1 MTEFVLK
8 NKYFEFDSSVFQ
20 QILGTTIGS
29 KFMDCLVLVPLY
41 R

>member
-8 NKYFEFDSSVFQ
+8 NNYFEFDSSVFQ

-29 KFMDCLVLVPLY
+29 KFMDCPCFGSVI
-41 R
+41 